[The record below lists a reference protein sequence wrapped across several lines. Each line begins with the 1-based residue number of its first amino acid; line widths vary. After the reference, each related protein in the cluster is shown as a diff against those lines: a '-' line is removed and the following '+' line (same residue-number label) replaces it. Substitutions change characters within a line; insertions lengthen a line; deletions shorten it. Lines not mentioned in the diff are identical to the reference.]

1 MSFSKF
7 AKFLLLVTALLL
19 VAALVTAVMA
29 FEARPLLSEPAA
41 LTVADVQRAKDFLRR
56 NDPRN
61 GAPGQARLLDVGQAQ
76 VNQFLAHVALRRPH
90 TLVELRLAPAQA
102 RLLASA
108 DSRFGWLNVDAQ
120 LRETAALP
128 EVASLRVGRLPV
140 PAWLANIALR
150 RVVDGLAQQSQ
161 GRVAS
166 EIVEHVGFGPGTLR
180 LRYQWQADSLDRVLG
195 SLWPAEEQQRIRA
208 HADRLRQLSLT
219 RKPGQA
225 VPLLEMLEPLMALAR
240 ERTAAGNP
248 AAAEN
253 RAAILTLALH
263 ATGRSWAALM
273 PAARNWPT
281 AWQSQLTLQGREDFA
296 MHWLVS
302 AVLAIEGGGPLA
314 DAIGVDKELADARD
328 GSGFSFNDIA
338 ADRAGARIG
347 QLAAQR
353 PDKLQTALQGLRA
366 ELDLM
371 PDVADLPEFMREQ
384 DFVARYG
391 GVGAPAYQQMLTDI
405 DARIDALPLLKRVQS
420 M

>member
-1 MSFSKF
+1 MTFSKI
-7 AKFLLLVTALLL
+7 AKFLFALTMLLL
-19 VAALVTAVMA
+19 AAALAAAVMA
-29 FEARPLLSEPAA
+29 FEARPLLAEPVAMTA
-41 LTVADVQRAKDFLRR
+41 ADVQRAKDFLRR

-61 GAPGQARLLDVGQAQ
+61 GAPGQARLLDVGQVQ
-76 VNQFLAHVALRRPH
+76 VNQFLAHVALRRPR

-120 LRETAALP
+120 LRETATLP

-150 RVVDGLAQQSQ
+150 RMIDRLAQQSQ
-161 GRVAS
+161 GRLAS
-166 EIVEHVGFGPGTLR
+166 ELVEHVGFGPGTLR
-180 LRYQWQADSLDRVLG
+180 LRYQWQADSMDRVLG
-195 SLWPAEEQQRIRA
+195 SLWPADEQQRIKA
-208 HADRLRQLSLT
+208 YADRLRQLSLA
-219 RKPGQA
+219 RKPDLP
-225 VPLLEMLEPLMALAR
+225 VPLLELMEPLMTLAR
-240 ERTAAGNP
+240 ERTAAGGK

-253 RAAILTLALH
+253 RAVILTLALH
-263 ATGRSWAALM
+263 ATGRNWAALM

-281 AWQSQLTLQGREDFA
+281 ARPLLVTLQGREDFA

-338 ADRAGARIG
+338 ADRAGARVG

-353 PDKLQTALQGLRA
+353 PFKLQAALQAVRT

-371 PDVADLPEFMREQ
+371 PDVADLPEFMHER

-391 GVGAPAYQQMLTDI
+391 GIGAPAYQQMLTDI
-405 DARIDALPLLKRVQS
+405 DARVEALPLLKRVQS